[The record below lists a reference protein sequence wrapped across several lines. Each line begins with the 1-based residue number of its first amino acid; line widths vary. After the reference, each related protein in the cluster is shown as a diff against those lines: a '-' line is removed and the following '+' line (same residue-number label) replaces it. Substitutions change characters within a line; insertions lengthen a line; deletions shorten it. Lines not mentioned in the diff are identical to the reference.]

1 MKSRVVE
8 ILQYRLKTDTGRTF
22 HRIMRD
28 ISVPLHV
35 EQVIDVVAYGCS
47 LHDADSYFLLRAF
60 ENEEEMHDV
69 LEAFYASEAWRSG
82 PREAIIERIE
92 VSLKSVLLL
101 SPSAIDEMRNSFLAW
116 Q

>member
-8 ILQYRLKTDTGRTF
+8 ILQYRLKTGTGRTF
-22 HRIMRD
+22 HRIMQD

-35 EQVIDVVAYGCS
+35 EQGIDVVAYGCS
-47 LHDADSYFLLRAF
+47 RHDADSYFLLRAF

-69 LEAFYASEAWRSG
+69 LEGFYASEAWRSG
-82 PREAIIERIE
+82 PREAIVERIE

-101 SPSAIDEMRNSFLAW
+101 SPSAIDEMRNSFSAS

>member
-8 ILQYRLKTDTGRTF
+8 ILQYRLKTGTGRTF

-35 EQVIDVVAYGCS
+35 EQGIDVVAYGCS
-47 LHDADSYFLLRAF
+47 RHDADSYFLLRAF
-60 ENEEEMHDV
+60 ENEEEMHGV
-69 LEAFYASEAWRSG
+69 LEGFYASEAWRSG
-82 PREAIIERIE
+82 PREAIVERIE

-101 SPSAIDEMRNSFLAW
+101 SPSAIDEMRNSFSAS